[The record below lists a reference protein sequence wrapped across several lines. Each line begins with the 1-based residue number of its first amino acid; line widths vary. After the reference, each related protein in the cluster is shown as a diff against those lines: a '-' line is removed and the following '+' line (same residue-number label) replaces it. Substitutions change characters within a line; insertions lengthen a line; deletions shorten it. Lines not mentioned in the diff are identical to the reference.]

1 MRYFYITL
9 WFEFQ
14 SGLEGH
20 TGSLAGG
27 SIGLESSLLLETEHS
42 REDVGGEAADGLV
55 VFLHRF
61 VEILTADGNTI
72 FRAFEL
78 SLKFREILVGLQ
90 VGIILRQSEEA
101 AKGLG
106 EFALCR
112 LELGQLLGRGV
123 RRVNGNLR
131 GLAAGSKSSAASIES
146 MAGRWC

>member
-1 MRYFYITL
+1 M
-9 WFEFQ
+9 
-14 SGLEGH
+14 
-20 TGSLAGG
+20 
-27 SIGLESSLLLETEHS
+27 
-42 REDVGGEAADGLV
+42 V

-61 VEILTADGNTI
+61 VEILTADGDTI

-78 SLKFREILVGLQ
+78 SLQFREILVGLQ
-90 VGIILRQSEEA
+90 VGIILRQSEET

-131 GLAAGSKSSAASIES
+131 GFAAGSKSSAASIES
-146 MAGRWC
+146 MAGRWCGDRRTSFLLPPYCMLRMNALSNLAARKAIWT